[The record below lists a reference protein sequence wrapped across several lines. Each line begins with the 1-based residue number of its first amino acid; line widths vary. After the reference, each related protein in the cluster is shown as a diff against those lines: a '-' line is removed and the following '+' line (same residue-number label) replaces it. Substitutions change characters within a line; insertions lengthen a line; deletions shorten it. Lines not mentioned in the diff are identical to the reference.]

1 MSHQPQ
7 PSPLAAAVRARQEAL
22 EHLASRNPARL
33 SNAGFGYLQSLSADP
48 AALATL
54 FADAVFARAVSAGW
68 RTALTGD
75 TNPLLHTPD
84 ETAIII
90 ASFLPTAKDLLHLA
104 MACRRYS
111 IKIVARPASTAA
123 GFSAAAWSFAEE
135 AARRWID
142 AAPAEQQAWAPRD
155 GQQSWLQ
162 LMHEITVL
170 RLPPQFS
177 RSSRH
182 FTELSS
188 GPAWGPHSPRHI
200 VEIARV
206 WYGDDSDEEE
216 DSETDRRGW
225 GYRAALSDAIMRGG
239 RHCAQ
244 FTFEFSNTNTMVGIV
259 QAGSCPSAVLDAP
272 RGCGPHLVDGN
283 WFYCQ
288 GSGDTWPRRPDDPAD
303 GREDAR

>member
-123 GFSAAAWSFAEE
+123 GFSAAACPLWKKRH
-135 AARRWID
+135 AA
-142 AAPAEQQAWAPRD
+142 
-155 GQQSWLQ
+155 G
-162 LMHEITVL
+162 LMLL
-170 RLPPQFS
+170 R
-177 RSSRH
+177 RSSRPGRDA
-182 FTELSS
+182 TSS
-188 GPAWGPHSPRHI
+188 RAGCSSCTRLRCCAYHRSSVDRAGTSRSCRPVPH
-200 VEIARV
+200 
-206 WYGDDSDEEE
+206 GDH
-216 DSETDRRGW
+216 T
-225 GYRAALSDAIMRGG
+225 L
-239 RHCAQ
+239 HV
-244 FTFEFSNTNTMVGIV
+244 T
-259 QAGSCPSAVLDAP
+259 
-272 RGCGPHLVDGN
+272 
-283 WFYCQ
+283 
-288 GSGDTWPRRPDDPAD
+288 
-303 GREDAR
+303 